1 MAQQEEALFEIHD
14 VDFIQTGS
22 LQDDTGTLIVEM
34 TMADDTDV
42 TRTHRDVPEKVYERW
57 EATDFDPEMYMA
69 DIVPAYPF
77 EEEHD
82 EDE

>member
-34 TMADDTDV
+34 TMSDDTDV
-42 TRTHRDVPEKVYERW
+42 TQIGRAHV
-57 EATDFDPEMYMA
+57 
-69 DIVPAYPF
+69 
-77 EEEHD
+77 
-82 EDE
+82 